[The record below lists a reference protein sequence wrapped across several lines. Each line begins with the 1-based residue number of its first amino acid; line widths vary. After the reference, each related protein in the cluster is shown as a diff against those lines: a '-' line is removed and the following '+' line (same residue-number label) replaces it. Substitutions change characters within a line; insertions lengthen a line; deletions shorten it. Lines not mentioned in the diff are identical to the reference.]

1 MVAQSGTPSKHLEV
15 VHSESLYGGIVR
27 GLLSGNSAA
36 ASALYRHFGQRVNR
50 LVWKLLGADQEHDD
64 VVQQVFIQVLG
75 SIKTLSDPERLE
87 SWIIGVTVH
96 TVRKEIRKRQI
107 HRRLMPFYQWSR
119 AEPQTRDPETAL
131 LARQFYQVLETLKT
145 DDRIVFSLFFIEG
158 YTLSEI
164 AEVGQYSLPTA
175 KRKLKHARLAM
186 MKRIRKD
193 PVLAGWVE
201 ELDREEASH
210 G

>member
-1 MVAQSGTPSKHLEV
+1 
-15 VHSESLYGGIVR
+15 
-27 GLLSGNSAA
+27 
-36 ASALYRHFGQRVNR
+36 
-50 LVWKLLGADQEHDD
+50 
-64 VVQQVFIQVLG
+64 
-75 SIKTLSDPERLE
+75 
-87 SWIIGVTVH
+87 
-96 TVRKEIRKRQI
+96 
-107 HRRLMPFYQWSR
+107 MPFYQWSR